1 MAELTLEARLVAMG
15 EGLAFPRAE
24 SLVDDVLEALEQPA
38 VPVARSRWLRPLLAA
53 AAAVLLAVAVALAV
67 PGSRRA
73 VARWLGFDGYRIERV
88 VELPDVDAAPAP
100 AGPVVVRGDLE
111 QVTFG
116 KLVEAGTKV
125 EVVSLNGRPAYWISG
140 DQHLFFMY
148 RPGRLDPEQRL
159 AGNTLV
165 WQDGDEIVRV
175 EGVGLTLEQALADR
189 RSADGTAEGV
199 PG

>member
-1 MAELTLEARLVAMG
+1 VAELTLEARLVALG
-15 EGLAFPRAE
+15 EELVFPRAE
-24 SLVDDVLEALEQPA
+24 SLVDDVLEALEPPA
-38 VPVARSRWLRPLLAA
+38 VPVAPSRWRRPLLVA
-53 AAAVLLAVAVALAV
+53 AAAVLVAVAVALAV

-100 AGPVVVRGDLE
+100 AGPVVIRGDLE

-116 KLVEAGTKV
+116 KLVDAGSKV
-125 EVVSLNGRPAYWISG
+125 EVVSLNARTAYWISG

-148 RPGRLDPEQRL
+148 RRDGSIREQRL

-175 EGVGLTLEQALADR
+175 EGVGLTLEQALAIARADR
-189 RSADGTAEGV
+189 TAEGV